1 MTRHAGRTTPPLCSE
16 TPEVGEESI
25 FALCVCVR
33 PRNPHD
39 TREGSDS
46 ASTRSASRR
55 SSRVTFA
62 NWRSAARRMRPINQ
76 PLVAGEVLVASSL
89 RSDDTEDPRD
99 RETRGRCDADEH
111 HVCAALANGQQ
122 QHPGA
127 MYAQNGDAL
136 DGGGLAQPLL
146 GAPLKRRRS
155 EDGDR
160 VKRAR
165 GPDFLRGCESDGDL
179 PSSGAQS
186 TAQHHHHHHH
196 HHKKAATA
204 PTGAADEHHQP
215 NSGDVHGVCTLE
227 EGSLKLKI
235 SLHRPH
241 AVTPDGLSPMPTGK
255 PPSGDKAA
263 HASSRPQSPLAKSDE
278 GPTVSNTHSPTALPV
293 SDNAGSAVQKAEAV
307 CPVVDSD
314 CDPKHDVFALP
325 PSPVSP
331 LVVRKVE
338 LPKAPS
344 PQEVASDLTK
354 DSPITDTY
362 DTSAAALDN
371 AIQVDKQAICG
382 GLQLRS
388 ALHKPASNT
397 ASSTATA
404 CHSNTDL
411 LPSGNHAIS
420 KELSLT
426 MDTCA
431 RECNSAGGRS
441 RKSTNPGHYVAYQA
455 PRNRRR
461 LIQDTS
467 KLRGKMRSPIE
478 FPAIQPLES
487 RKSPQSFHH
496 VNMSVGQNGGRGF
509 VNHNSIL
516 DHPSVHARMFPP
528 PGASPARLAALLTS
542 NKPQGPS
549 AAKQSAVHGKAGT
562 SSDVHQPLDLSK
574 AVTKPTVPKNACSA
588 QTTGGNYVP
597 PIMLLYMRPGSR
609 QRLEHIVVKLWA
621 KQNIPLRGRP
631 RP

>member
-1 MTRHAGRTTPPLCSE
+1 
-16 TPEVGEESI
+16 
-25 FALCVCVR
+25 
-33 PRNPHD
+33 
-39 TREGSDS
+39 
-46 ASTRSASRR
+46 
-55 SSRVTFA
+55 
-62 NWRSAARRMRPINQ
+62 MRPINQ

-89 RSDDTEDPRD
+89 SSDDAEDGKEC
-99 RETRGRCDADEH
+99 ETRGRCDEH
-111 HVCAALANGQQ
+111 HVCAALANGEQ

-136 DGGGLAQPLL
+136 DGAQPLL

-155 EDGDR
+155 EDGER
-160 VKRAR
+160 SKRAR
-165 GPDFLRGCESDGDL
+165 DFQRGCESDGDL
-179 PSSGAQS
+179 PTSVGAQ
-186 TAQHHHHHHH
+186 TTTQHHHHHHH
-196 HHKKAATA
+196 HHKKAAT
-204 PTGAADEHHQP
+204 GAADELHQP

-241 AVTPDGLSPMPTGK
+241 AVTPDGLSALPTGK
-255 PPSGDKAA
+255 PPSSDKAA

-278 GPTVSNTHSPTALPV
+278 VKAVSDPYSPTALPA
-293 SDNAGSAVQKAEAV
+293 SDSAGSAVQKVDAV
-307 CPVVDSD
+307 FSVVDSD
-314 CDPKHDVFALP
+314 CDPKLEVFALP

-338 LPKAPS
+338 LPKTPS

-354 DSPITDTY
+354 DSSITHKY
-362 DTSAAALDN
+362 DTSAAAIDN
-371 AIQVDKQAICG
+371 AIRVDKQAICSDP
-382 GLQLRS
+382 QLRS
-388 ALHKPASNT
+388 ALNKPISNAVFSSATTPATSKAHHSNT
-397 ASSTATA
+397 ALT
-404 CHSNTDL
+404 
-411 LPSGNHAIS
+411 PSGNNAIS
-420 KELSLT
+420 KELSRM

-431 RECNSAGGRS
+431 REHNSAGGRS

-455 PRNRRR
+455 PHNRRR

-478 FPAIQPLES
+478 FPAPLES

-496 VNMSVGQNGGRGF
+496 VSMSVGQNGGRGF

-528 PGASPARLAALLTS
+528 PGASPARLASLLTS
-542 NKPQGPS
+542 NKQQAPS
-549 AAKQSAVHGKAGT
+549 AVKQSAVHSKAGT

-574 AVTKPTVPKNACSA
+574 AVSKPTKMARLA
-588 QTTGGNYVP
+588 QTTRNYVP
-597 PIMLLYMRPGSR
+597 PIMLFYMRSRSR

>member
-1 MTRHAGRTTPPLCSE
+1 
-16 TPEVGEESI
+16 
-25 FALCVCVR
+25 
-33 PRNPHD
+33 
-39 TREGSDS
+39 
-46 ASTRSASRR
+46 
-55 SSRVTFA
+55 
-62 NWRSAARRMRPINQ
+62 MRPINQ

-89 RSDDTEDPRD
+89 RSDDTEDHKD

-111 HVCAALANGQQ
+111 HVCSALANGEK

-136 DGGGLAQPLL
+136 DGAQPSL

-155 EDGDR
+155 EDGER
-160 VKRAR
+160 NKRAR
-165 GPDFLRGCESDGDL
+165 GADFQRGCESDGDL
-179 PSSGAQS
+179 PTSGGGGAQS
-186 TAQHHHHHHH
+186 TTPHHHHHHH
-196 HHKKAATA
+196 HHKKATA
-204 PTGAADEHHQP
+204 ATGAADEHHQP

-241 AVTPDGLSPMPTGK
+241 AVTPDGLSPTGK

-263 HASSRPQSPLAKSDE
+263 HASSRPQSPLAKSE
-278 GPTVSNTHSPTALPV
+278 EERAVTTVSNTHSPTAQPI
-293 SDNAGSAVQKAEAV
+293 SDSTVQKVDAV
-307 CPVVDSD
+307 FPLVDSD

-362 DTSAAALDN
+362 DASAAAIDN
-371 AIQVDKQAICG
+371 AIRVDKQAICG
-382 GLQLRS
+382 DLQLRS
-388 ALHKPASNT
+388 ALNKPVSNT
-397 ASSTATA
+397 AVSNATATSKA
-404 CHSNTDL
+404 HHSNTAL
-411 LPSGNHAIS
+411 LSSGNHAIS

-431 RECNSAGGRS
+431 REHNSAGGRT

-455 PRNRRR
+455 PHNRRR

-478 FPAIQPLES
+478 FPAPLES

-528 PGASPARLAALLTS
+528 PGASPARLASLLTS
-542 NKPQGPS
+542 NKPQGLS
-549 AAKQSAVHGKAGT
+549 AAKQSAVHSKAGT

-574 AVTKPTVPKNACSA
+574 AVTKPTKMARLA
-588 QTTGGNYVP
+588 QTTGNYVP
-597 PIMLLYMRPGSR
+597 PIMLFYMRSRSR

-621 KQNIPLRGRP
+621 KQQIPVRGRP